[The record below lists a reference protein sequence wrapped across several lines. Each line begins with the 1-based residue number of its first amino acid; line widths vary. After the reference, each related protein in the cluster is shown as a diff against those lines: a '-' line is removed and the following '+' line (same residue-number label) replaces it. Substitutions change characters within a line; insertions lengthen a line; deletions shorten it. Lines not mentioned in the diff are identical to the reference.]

1 MNIIFNKY
9 IFAYLCLFYSS
20 ISIFMNFKVFLLIFA
35 LPIFLSKY
43 PSIFIDI
50 FYISIKFKYRY
61 FIPIPCFYLIQISG
75 YSLNH
80 AYICFLIL
88 LISFKHFKQIKSKSN
103 YTHT

>member
-9 IFAYLCLFYSS
+9 IFAYLCVFYSS

-43 PSIFIDI
+43 SPIFIDI
-50 FYISIKFKYRY
+50 SNISIKFKYRY
-61 FIPIPCFYLIQISG
+61 FILIPCSYLIQISG

-80 AYICFLIL
+80 AYIF
-88 LISFKHFKQIKSKSN
+88 FFNFFQ
-103 YTHT
+103 TF